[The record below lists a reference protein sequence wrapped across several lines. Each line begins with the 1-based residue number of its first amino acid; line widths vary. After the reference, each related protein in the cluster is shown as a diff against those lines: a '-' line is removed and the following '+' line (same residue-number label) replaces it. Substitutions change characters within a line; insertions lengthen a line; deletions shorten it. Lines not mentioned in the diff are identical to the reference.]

1 VQAQPISHVAND
13 HSNKPTN
20 MPSAKSAMKR
30 AKFMVIELVDA
41 HW

>member
-1 VQAQPISHVAND
+1 VQAQPTSHVAND